1 MKTSR
6 PVTRKSITPDQFR
19 NFMFAG
25 RSVFTLEN
33 SETGN
38 YITFK
43 ISQIQKNY
51 KPVPGQF
58 KVQCKSL
65 GDGDY
70 GYKFLGFLNLN
81 ERRFKRRFWDSNYIG
96 YKTLVWLLKNLGRL
110 EDFAKLSIYHEGRCC
125 KCGMPLTVPE
135 SIDSGIGPECNKRMH
150 SKSIE
155 ILKEIG
161 SWKSSLTYEE
171 NVKIG
176 LEVDPSIWGQ
186 IIIPEGMVKAED
198 YTVHRMFKAWD
209 IF

>member
-1 MKTSR
+1 
-6 PVTRKSITPDQFR
+6 
-19 NFMFAG
+19 
-25 RSVFTLEN
+25 
-33 SETGN
+33 
-38 YITFK
+38 
-43 ISQIQKNY
+43 
-51 KPVPGQF
+51 
-58 KVQCKSL
+58 
-65 GDGDY
+65 
-70 GYKFLGFLNLN
+70 
-81 ERRFKRRFWDSNYIG
+81 
-96 YKTLVWLLKNLGRL
+96 
-110 EDFAKLSIYHEGRCC
+110 
-125 KCGMPLTVPE
+125 MPLTVPE